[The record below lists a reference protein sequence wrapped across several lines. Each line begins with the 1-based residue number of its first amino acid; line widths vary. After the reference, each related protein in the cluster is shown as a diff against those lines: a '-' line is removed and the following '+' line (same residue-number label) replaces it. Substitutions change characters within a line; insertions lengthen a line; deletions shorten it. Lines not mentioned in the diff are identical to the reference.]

1 MEYNFNIDNNA
12 FIRVLKEYIEKFNE
26 ASKNFAKAV
35 VFTKNG
41 KYCTPTWTRYIT
53 EKIELEDIIKSLY
66 GVMHGNEYV
75 LVYDEIE
82 DEWIDWRGKTHAI
95 KYGVYSLTYNY
106 ENEIIEDYFF

>member
-1 MEYNFNIDNNA
+1 MEYNFNIDNNE
-12 FIRVLKEYIEKFNE
+12 FISMLKEYIEKFNE

-41 KYCTPTWTRYIT
+41 KYYTPSWTRYST
-53 EKIELEDIIKSLY
+53 EKIELENVIKSLY

-82 DEWIDWRGKTHAI
+82 DEYIDCGGKTHAI

-106 ENEIIEDYFF
+106 EDEIIEDYFF

>member
-1 MEYNFNIDNNA
+1 MEYNFNIDNNE
-12 FIRVLKEYIEKFNE
+12 FIRMFFEYIGKFNE

-35 VFTKNG
+35 VLTKNG
-41 KYCTPTWTRYIT
+41 KYYTPTWIRYNT

-82 DEWIDWRGKTHAI
+82 DEYIDWRGKTHAI

-106 ENEIIEDYFF
+106 EDEIIEDYFF